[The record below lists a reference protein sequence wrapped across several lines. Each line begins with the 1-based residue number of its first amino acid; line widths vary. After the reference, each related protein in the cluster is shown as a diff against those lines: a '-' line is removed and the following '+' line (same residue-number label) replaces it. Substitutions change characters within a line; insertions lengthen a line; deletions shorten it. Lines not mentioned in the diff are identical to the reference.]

1 MTETALKEKAITYV
15 EQLNSTKINLAL
27 VYLKDL
33 AESDFRQANSKTD
46 KERQKAAE
54 AMAELDKIRLRLKLN
69 SSNDDD
75 KKSVANAIWKKYE
88 SLD

>member
-1 MTETALKEKAITYV
+1 MTETALKEKAITYIG
-15 EQLNSTKINLAL
+15 QLSSTKMNLAL

-33 AESDFRQANSKTD
+33 AESDFRQLNSKTEQ
-46 KERQKAAE
+46 ERIESAKAL
-54 AMAELDKIRLRLKLN
+54 AELDKIRLRLKLDN
-69 SSNDDD
+69 SFDND